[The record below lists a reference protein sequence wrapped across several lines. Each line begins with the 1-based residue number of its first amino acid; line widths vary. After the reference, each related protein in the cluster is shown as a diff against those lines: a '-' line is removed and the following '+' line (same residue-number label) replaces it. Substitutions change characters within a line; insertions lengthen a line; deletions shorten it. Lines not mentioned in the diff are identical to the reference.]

1 MIQVHNIIKK
11 ENNNNNDNVKY
22 ASENLENTETIAWKC
37 IKPSKTSN
45 Y

>member
-22 ASENLENTETIAWKC
+22 ASENLEQRTR
-37 IKPSKTSN
+37 
-45 Y
+45 

>member
-1 MIQVHNIIKK
+1 MTQVRNIIKK
-11 ENNNNNDNVKY
+11 ENNNNNNVKY
-22 ASENLENTETIAWKC
+22 ASQNLEKTKTITWKC

>member
-22 ASENLENTETIAWKC
+22 ASENLEKR
-37 IKPSKTSN
+37 KR
-45 Y
+45 